1 MKKSLLTLGA
11 VIGVAAGA
19 CGQGSLLFDIPS
31 TVGVNSVSSSPADA
45 NTSGTDYFLNDGTG
59 LLTVSVYYASNSA
72 SLLNEATTINTDDKS
87 ATTLAAGVAALQADF
102 TQESF
107 TGEGGGGST
116 IVSGTLGMYALL
128 VTYTGGYEG
137 VMALNG
143 GGTAYSVGGGQNP
156 AASMFSN
163 WASNQNLLLAI
174 PTGVPEPATLA
185 LAGLGGLSMLFF
197 RRRKA

>member
-107 TGEGGGGST
+107 TGEGGGGAALTQSIEFDYGVLDEPEQYTATVGSGST
-116 IVSGTLGMYALL
+116 IV
-128 VTYTGGYEG
+128 
-137 VMALNG
+137 
-143 GGTAYSVGGGQNP
+143 
-156 AASMFSN
+156 
-163 WASNQNLLLAI
+163 
-174 PTGVPEPATLA
+174 
-185 LAGLGGLSMLFF
+185 
-197 RRRKA
+197 